1 MRTID
6 ARPRGSRLHAVAAAA
21 VVLAGLVAIYGRL
34 IFEGLV
40 LSGYDVQTYFYP
52 YWAYTAASLGDG
64 RLPLWNPHVFMGVP
78 FLANPQAAVLYPL
91 NWPLFLLDPA
101 RAIPAALML
110 HVALAGMGTLA
121 LVRVGLRL
129 GWPAAA
135 TAPRRLPSAGFL
147 PGRWSTSIR

>member
-1 MRTID
+1 
-6 ARPRGSRLHAVAAAA
+6 
-21 VVLAGLVAIYGRL
+21 
-34 IFEGLV
+34 
-40 LSGYDVQTYFYP
+40 
-52 YWAYTAASLGDG
+52 
-64 RLPLWNPHVFMGVP
+64 MGVP

-110 HVALAGMGTLA
+110 HVALAAMGTLA

-135 TAPRRLPSAGFL
+135 TGAAAFAFSGFL

>member
-21 VVLAGLVAIYGRL
+21 VVLAGLLAIYGRL
-34 IFEGLV
+34 IFEGMV

-101 RAIPAALML
+101 RAL
-110 HVALAGMGTLA
+110 
-121 LVRVGLRL
+121 
-129 GWPAAA
+129 
-135 TAPRRLPSAGFL
+135 APRLSSHRGGLAAHVDAGPRAGERLSAGAGGCGCRAA
-147 PGRWSTSIR
+147 P